1 MSRVKCLILGASG
14 LVGQRLQQRLFSHP
28 MFEIGAVA
36 GSLSTAGKSLRSIP
50 WRLSEPRPDL
60 PELEILNANSEELV
74 NHCHELDISI
84 AFSGLPSKSAMT
96 IEKHLT
102 DSGITVFS
110 NASAYRR
117 TVGIPMV
124 IPEINAHHLH
134 SSMHYCATNCTLI
147 PLAIPVSIIDSM
159 TNIKSITM
167 RSEQALSGAGWELL
181 YDEAALS
188 GDVNPEIDGEAE
200 KTRAELLYV
209 LGTVESLDI
218 TPLELDVSV
227 VCQRISRPDGHQ
239 VFVEIETSDM
249 LTHDELIDAMQ
260 SAICFNHLP
269 SGPNNTIHLVE
280 EIEPLTHLWSDG
292 TEFSVN
298 PDPATNLKAGMAIVL
313 GNISVNE
320 HKISF
325 SAYSHNTIRGAAGGL
340 VYLAELVL
348 SESLT

>member
-1 MSRVKCLILGASG
+1 MTLTASYDPSKVLDTGASG
-14 LVGQRLQQRLFSHP
+14 LVGQRLQQRLVSHP

-36 GSLSTAGKSLRSIP
+36 GSLNTAGKSLSSIP

-60 PELEILNANSEELV
+60 PELEILNANSEELA

-134 SSMHYCATNCTLI
+134 PSMHYCATNRTLI

-188 GDVNPEIDGEAE
+188 GDVNPEINGEAE

-209 LGTVESLDI
+209 LGTVESLEI

-227 VCQRISRPDGHQ
+227 ICQRISRPDGHQ

-280 EIEPLTHLWSDG
+280 DIEPL
-292 TEFSVN
+292 N
-298 PDPATNLKAGMAIVL
+298 PPM
-313 GNISVNE
+313 E
-320 HKISF
+320 
-325 SAYSHNTIRGAAGGL
+325 
-340 VYLAELVL
+340 
-348 SESLT
+348 

>member
-14 LVGQRLQQRLFSHP
+14 LVGQRLQQRLVSHP

-36 GSLSTAGKSLRSIP
+36 GSLNTAGKSLSSVP

-60 PELEILNANSEELV
+60 PELEILNANSEKLA

-200 KTRAELLYV
+200 KTL
-209 LGTVESLDI
+209 SL
-218 TPLELDVSV
+218 
-227 VCQRISRPDGHQ
+227 
-239 VFVEIETSDM
+239 
-249 LTHDELIDAMQ
+249 
-260 SAICFNHLP
+260 
-269 SGPNNTIHLVE
+269 IH
-280 EIEPLTHLWSDG
+280 I
-292 TEFSVN
+292 
-298 PDPATNLKAGMAIVL
+298 
-313 GNISVNE
+313 
-320 HKISF
+320 
-325 SAYSHNTIRGAAGGL
+325 
-340 VYLAELVL
+340 
-348 SESLT
+348 

>member
-36 GSLSTAGKSLRSIP
+36 GSLNTAGKSLRSIP

-117 TVGIPMV
+117 IVGIPMV

-134 SSMHYCATNCTLI
+134 PSMHYCATNCTLI

-159 TNIKSITM
+159 TDIKSITM

-181 YDEAALS
+181 LDQEAL
-188 GDVNPEIDGEAE
+188 GGNVNPEIDGEAE
-200 KTRAELLYV
+200 KTGAELLYI
-209 LGTVESLDI
+209 LGDENAGN
-218 TPLELDVSV
+218 VSSANFEIEMT
-227 VCQRISRPDGHQ
+227 CERISRKDGHQ
-239 VFVEIETSDM
+239 VFVEVEVDQQLSISQIHKCLDSM
-249 LTHDELIDAMQ
+249 KLQ
-260 SAICFNHLP
+260 KSLP
-269 SGPNNTIHLVE
+269 SAPEKVIHIVE
-280 EIEPLTHLWSDG
+280 NIDPKQHEIT
-292 TEFSVN
+292 FV
-298 PDPATNLKAGMAIVL
+298 
-313 GNISVNE
+313 
-320 HKISF
+320 F
-325 SAYSHNTIRGAAGGL
+325 
-340 VYLAELVL
+340 
-348 SESLT
+348 